1 MIMGGS
7 TLTGGSSAS
16 YVKTASTGI
25 LSRNVGASATTFPVG
40 NSTYNPAMV
49 TNAGTADIF
58 TLRVIDNV
66 TADGTGVGATTTEAV
81 VNRTWMVNETTTGG
95 SDVTLRLYWNG
106 ASEEVNGF
114 SAASAFIAHYI
125 SSASM
130 WDNIGFSGQGA
141 GYFETNNITSFSPFT
156 ISSSTT
162 FAPLPIELVSFQA
175 NCAGDDKINV
185 TWTTASEHNASHYIV
200 EHSRN
205 GNDWTALT
213 MVAAAGNSTSLLD
226 YTYVHENPNAG
237 TNYYRLTQYD
247 NDGVFEQFNAVA
259 VDCDNMNTTTT
270 LSTYP
275 NPSEGS
281 FYISLFTEDM
291 EGAGVITMTDAKGTV
306 VYTQDVNIQKGNT
319 IFHMDNLN
327 VAPGM
332 YYIQVANGNETT
344 DIVKHSLR

>member
-1 MIMGGS
+1 
-7 TLTGGSSAS
+7 
-16 YVKTASTGI
+16 
-25 LSRNVGASATTFPVG
+25 
-40 NSTYNPAMV
+40 
-49 TNAGTADIF
+49 
-58 TLRVIDNV
+58 
-66 TADGTGVGATTTEAV
+66 
-81 VNRTWMVNETTTGG
+81 
-95 SDVTLRLYWNG
+95 LYWNG
-106 ASEEVNGF
+106 AGEQINGF
-114 SAASAFIAHYI
+114 NPASAFIAHYI
-125 SSASM
+125 SSSGL

-156 ISSSTT
+156 ISSSNT

-185 TWTTASEHNASHYIV
+185 TWTTASEHNTSHYIV

-205 GNDWTALT
+205 GNDWEALT

-247 NDGVFEQFNAVA
+247 NDGEFEQFNAVA
-259 VDCDNMNTTTT
+259 VDCDNMNNTTT

-291 EGAGVITMTDAKGTV
+291 EGAGVITLTDAKGTV
-306 VYTQDVNIQKGNT
+306 VYTQDVNIQNGNT

-332 YYIQVANGNETT
+332 YYIQITNGSIAT